1 MLITLLAYF
10 GLLMLVSFLTS
21 RRADNDTFFR
31 GNRQSPWYLVAFG
44 MVGASISG
52 ITFVS
57 VPGMV
62 QKTDM
67 TYLQMCLGFILGYF
81 AVAFILLPVYYR
93 LNLTTIYTYLQR
105 RMGHRSYKTGA
116 GFFLLS
122 KMTNAAARFY
132 VVCIILQQFVFDRYG
147 VPFPLTVTVLV
158 ALIWLYTRRGG
169 IRTLVWTDTLQTFC
183 MLAALVLII
192 LQVVSALHLSPAE
205 AVDSIV
211 ADSHSRV
218 FVFDDWM
225 SRQNFWKQFLSGVFV
240 VIVMTGLDQDL
251 MQKNLTCKSL
261 RDAQK
266 DMCTYGFAF
275 VPVNLLFLALGV
287 LLLHLA
293 QRNGTVPE
301 AGDQLVPMFA
311 ATGRL
316 GDVVLVLFTLGV
328 MAASFSS
335 ADSALTALTTSFCVD
350 ICERPDDERLRRRV
364 HVAMA
369 FVFVVCIIAFRLFN
383 SMSIIDAIYTLCS
396 YTYGPLLGLFAYGLM
411 TRRGV
416 GDRWVPYIC
425 VASPLVCL
433 VTDGVVRELTG
444 YQFGYE
450 MLMLNGALTFAG
462 LWLSGMGLQ
471 SLRRRQRSC

>member
-1 MLITLLAYF
+1 MLITMLVYF
-10 GLLMLVSFLTS
+10 GLLMVVSRLTS
-21 RRADNDTFFR
+21 RRAENDTFFR
-31 GNRQSPWYLVAFG
+31 ANRQSPWYLVAFG

-62 QKTDM
+62 IKTDM

-93 LNLTTIYTYLQR
+93 LNLTSIYTYLQR
-105 RMGHRSYKTGA
+105 RMGRRTYKTGA
-116 GFFLLS
+116 SFFLLS

-132 VVCIILQQFVFDRYG
+132 VVCIVLQEFVLDRYG
-147 VPFPLTVTVLV
+147 VPFPITVTLLV

-169 IRTLVWTDTLQTFC
+169 IKTLVWTDSLQTLC
-183 MLAALVLII
+183 MLTALVLII
-192 LQVVSALHLSPAE
+192 LQVVSALHLTPAE
-205 AVDSIV
+205 AVESIA
-211 ADSHSRV
+211 ADSHSRI
-218 FVFDDWM
+218 FVFDDWV
-225 SRQNFWKQFLSGVFV
+225 SRQNFWKQFFSGIFV

-261 RDAQK
+261 SDAQK

-293 QRNGTVPE
+293 QQSGSMP
-301 AGDQLVPMFA
+301 ASGDQLVPMFA

-316 GDVVLVLFTLGV
+316 GDLVVVLFTLGV
-328 MAASFSS
+328 VAASFSS

-350 ICERPDDERLRRRV
+350 VCERQGDERLRKRV

-369 FVFVVCIIAFRLFN
+369 LVFVGFIIAFRLFN

-396 YTYGPLLGLFAYGLM
+396 YTYGPLLGLFAFGLI

-416 GDRWVPYIC
+416 RDRWVPYIC
-425 VASPLVCL
+425 IASPVVCL
-433 VTDGVVRELTG
+433 ILDTLVSDLTG
-444 YQFGYE
+444 YKFGYE
-450 MLMLNGALTFAG
+450 MLMINGSLTFAG
-462 LWLSGMGLQ
+462 LWALSE
-471 SLRRRQRSC
+471 RRINIAKTGY